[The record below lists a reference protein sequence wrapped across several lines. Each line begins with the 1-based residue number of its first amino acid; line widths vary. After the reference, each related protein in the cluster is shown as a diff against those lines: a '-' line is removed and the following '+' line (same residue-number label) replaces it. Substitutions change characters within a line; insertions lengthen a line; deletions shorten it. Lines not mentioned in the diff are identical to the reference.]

1 MSKKCFNH
9 FPEKGVTFSKVHL
22 EKFDVTVVIESR
34 ITRNTSKLS
43 VISLRDDTVVSTPTN
58 ASMDISY
65 FNKNYL
71 YGLLRSQ
78 Q

>member
-22 EKFDVTVVIESR
+22 EKFDVIAVIESR

-43 VISLRDDTVVSTPTN
+43 VISLKDNPVVSTPTN

-65 FNKNYL
+65 FNKNYP